1 MINVTIRFGPTR
13 YTPPTASAAVRGAVD
28 NSSWQTLLFTCG
40 QLGGA
45 ECTDVLL
52 VEPNGTRVPLG
63 AANLAGIGEGAEL
76 FGVVKAASQTLGRDT
91 FNTRIDSVEGKL
103 RKELQEVKEDLT
115 KKLEA
120 AQQGSLPSRPAS
132 VVQFLAKCLVVVG
145 GAAVERHV
153 NGSWP
158 ILSMCFNVVLA
169 GVVLCAWLPRPWAAR
184 IFRTLN
190 TLAVVP
196 ASN

>member
-120 AQQGSLPSRPAS
+120 AQQE
-132 VVQFLAKCLVVVG
+132 G
-145 GAAVERHV
+145 GFALFGHLKVH
-153 NGSWP
+153 
-158 ILSMCFNVVLA
+158 
-169 GVVLCAWLPRPWAAR
+169 
-184 IFRTLN
+184 
-190 TLAVVP
+190 
-196 ASN
+196 